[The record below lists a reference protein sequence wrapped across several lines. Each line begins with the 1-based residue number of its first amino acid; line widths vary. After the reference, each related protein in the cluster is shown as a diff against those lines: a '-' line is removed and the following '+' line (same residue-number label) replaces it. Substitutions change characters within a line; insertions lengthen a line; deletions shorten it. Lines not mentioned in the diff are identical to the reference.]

1 MEEDNKNIKLPFFG
15 IPKILPYV
23 KKYYKKMIL
32 MTFMALLV
40 SVFDA
45 LYPLFN
51 RYAINH
57 FIAENTTDT
66 LVIFIVIYISA
77 VLIQDELNELHSSV

>member
-32 MTFMALLV
+32 MTFMV
-40 SVFDA
+40 CQRHQRMQSVKVCS
-45 LYPLFN
+45 
-51 RYAINH
+51 
-57 FIAENTTDT
+57 T
-66 LVIFIVIYISA
+66 IVGT
-77 VLIQDELNELHSSV
+77 